1 MGANGARRILID
13 GTMACG
19 GGGFTYLVN
28 ILPRLARIAPDCEFR
43 ALVCSDRLMHSIA
56 PEPNLT
62 VDLLPEQGVAGRLR
76 FAWIEA
82 PRLARQWEADL
93 YFSAGE
99 SAPLYAACPT
109 IASLRNPHV
118 FTKLDQGWSRK
129 QRLRLAALRGLARLS
144 IRSSARVM
152 FVSEDSAEWIG
163 DGLGLPEPRR
173 AVIHHG
179 IDAEAWS
186 GISPKPVHPR
196 PYILSVS
203 EVIRHKNYVRLI
215 EAYAA
220 LARARPDVPD
230 LVIVGTWLDPE
241 YRRRMECARAATGA
255 LAERIHMVGDVPYAE
270 IQSYYAGADLFV
282 FPSYLETFG
291 HPLLEAMAS
300 ELPVVASDLPVF
312 REVAGDAAFYADPYD
327 PHSLA
332 RAMEEVLFIPE
343 ARKQLVKRG
352 LERIARFS
360 WDRTASRL
368 LALFDEVLRE
378 RAVGY
383 RQPVAAVR
391 SARAP
396 LASRLAGAFASQ
408 RRAA

>member
-1 MGANGARRILID
+1 MGSKRARRILID

-28 ILPRLARIAPDCEFR
+28 ILPRLARQSPDCEFR
-43 ALVCSDRLMHSIA
+43 ALVCSDRLAHSIA

-62 VDLLPEQGVAGRLR
+62 VNLLPKQGVAGRLR

-82 PRLARQWEADL
+82 PRLARQWGADL

-129 QRLRLAALRGLARLS
+129 ERLRLAALRNVARLS
-144 IRSSARVM
+144 IRSCARIM
-152 FVSEDSAEWIG
+152 FVSEDSAAWIG
-163 DGLGLPEPRR
+163 DGLGVPAPRR

-179 IDAEAWS
+179 VDREAWS
-186 GISPKPVHPR
+186 GISPKSVHPR

-220 LARARPDVPD
+220 LARLRADVPD
-230 LVIVGTWLDPE
+230 LVIVGNLHDPGYGRSLE
-241 YRRRMECARAATGA
+241 RARSATGA
-255 LAERIHMVGDVPYAE
+255 LAERIHMVGGVPYAE

-300 ELPVVASDLPVF
+300 KVPVVASNLPVF
-312 REVAGDAAFYADPYD
+312 HEIGGDAAFYADPYD

-332 RAMEEVLFIPE
+332 RAMEEALFIPE
-343 ARKQLVKRG
+343 ARKLLVKRG
-352 LERIARFS
+352 LERVARFS

-368 LALFDEVLRE
+368 LALFDEILQE
-378 RAVGY
+378 RAVGH
-383 RQPVAAVR
+383 RQPLAAVR
-391 SARAP
+391 STPTP
-396 LASRLAGAFASQ
+396 LATLAAGAFASR